1 MKEYNIENYTQFL
14 KLLAKGNSSRST
26 ASTSMNDKSSRSHAI
41 ITLTLKQ
48 TKFEKFSGFSSDSDE
63 TNSIGDASE
72 EMVSNI
78 KLVDLAGSERLQKT
92 KLYGQQERIKEGTLI
107 NKSLA
112 VLGRCINLLS
122 SNPSSLIPYRESIL
136 TYLLKENLGGNSK
149 TCMIFVFLQ
158 LTMKKPIKH

>member
-1 MKEYNIENYTQFL
+1 M
-14 KLLAKGNSSRST
+14 LAKGNSSRST

-78 KLVDLAGSERLQKT
+78 KLVDLAGSERLQKQNYMDN
-92 KLYGQQERIKEGTLI
+92 KKE
-107 NKSLA
+107 
-112 VLGRCINLLS
+112 
-122 SNPSSLIPYRESIL
+122 
-136 TYLLKENLGGNSK
+136 SK
-149 TCMIFVFLQ
+149 
-158 LTMKKPIKH
+158 KGH